1 MGDDII
7 FMLSKFPGHR
17 NLILDEYMNNEE
29 FKSLCEDFYSTAR
42 TLETYQE
49 RMMSDVKNELE
60 YRNVFQDLEK
70 EIIRFLDTKG

>member
-7 FMLSKFPGHR
+7 FMLSKFPSHR